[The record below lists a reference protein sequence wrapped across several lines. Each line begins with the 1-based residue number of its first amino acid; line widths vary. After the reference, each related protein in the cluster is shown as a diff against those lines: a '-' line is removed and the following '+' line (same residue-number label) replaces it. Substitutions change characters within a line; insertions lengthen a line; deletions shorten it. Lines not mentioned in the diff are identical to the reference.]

1 MKVPRLW
8 PCLLLLCAAVS
19 ATGRDAV
26 IFSADAKA
34 MRAAAEQGPDHFL
47 TAARMNGWSAPT
59 ILSRWRAEKL
69 AAPARR
75 SAAQAARDLGG
86 TLARQLAGL
95 APNIHALPP
104 GEELRRT
111 AATLC
116 GLAEWCATTEGYGN
130 ALLAQ
135 RALDLAAVGVARLAA
150 DETFPLEQILPL
162 AARLRQPLADAA
174 ARRRILNT
182 EADAEL
188 FAVATQAGLEQTW
201 AAGARDDAPE
211 PLRAHR
217 KFFTDERPGRGESVT
232 LAVTW
237 ERKWHERIVDGLDLR
252 SVALAVALVEFRR
265 AVGKFPPA
273 TNGIANPA
281 GGARPAAGGLQLVAP
296 ERAAPAGQQAFQR
309 AWQAY
314 LQTVAAPAARGTGA
328 AMRVPDAAWE
338 AFEAVGQG
346 LFLDQDTRS
355 ERFGPG
361 AR

>member
-26 IFSADAKA
+26 IFSADATA

-86 TLARQLAGL
+86 TLARQLAEF
-95 APNIHALPP
+95 APKIHALPP

-211 PLRAHR
+211 LLRAHR

-265 AVGKFPPA
+265 TLGKFPHPA
-273 TNGIANPA
+273 TAAASAPSAATA
-281 GGARPAAGGLQLVAP
+281 GPAAGLQLVTS
-296 ERAAPAGQQAFQR
+296 ERAPSTGQRAFQQAWQR
-309 AWQAY
+309 S
-314 LQTVAAPAARGTGA
+314 AAAASSGRTADGL
-328 AMRVPDAAWE
+328 RLPDAAWE
-338 AFEAVGQG
+338 AFDAVAQG
-346 LFLDQDTRS
+346 AFIDQDTRS
-355 ERFGPG
+355 EKFGPG
-361 AR
+361 VR